1 MRWPSEPSPDVNHT
15 QILASEQIGF
25 GTEVVDNYSQPPF
38 KLIFHEIGRKT
49 RIRR

>member
-25 GTEVVDNYSQPPF
+25 ERRLWITIQSPP
-38 KLIFHEIGRKT
+38 LS
-49 RIRR
+49 